1 MLQVS
6 NLKTSFRTPEGIV
19 KAVDSID
26 ISLRKREKVGLI
38 GETGCGK
45 TVFGMSVVRLLPHNT
60 SISGKVSYKGKDLMT
75 VPESHMQNI
84 RGSEISFILQ
94 NPSVSLNPLMRV
106 GGQIEEAVRKGK
118 NLSAQESRKE
128 TLRLLKEVN
137 FQDPEYIM
145 NRYPHE
151 LSGGMKQRVM
161 IAIGIASEPDLII
174 ADEPTKALDK
184 GNKKEILSL
193 LSDTAE
199 RSSMIMITHDL
210 AAASELCD
218 RILVMYDG
226 EIVEDGPCD
235 EILSDPLHPYTIA
248 FIKAHPKNGCKAI
261 PGSSP
266 SLIDLPSGCR
276 FHPRCPDACAKCR
289 TNHPDLSSGHS
300 HHRKNRCHCH

>member
-6 NLKTSFRTPEGIV
+6 NLKTSFSTPEGSV
-19 KAVDSID
+19 KAVESID
-26 ISLRKREKVGLI
+26 FSLRSGEKVGLI

-45 TVFGMSVVRLLPHNT
+45 TVFGMSVVRLLPHNA
-60 SISGKVSYKGKDLMT
+60 SISGTVTYKGQDLMK
-75 VPESHMQNI
+75 VPEFQMKEI

-94 NPSVSLNPLMRV
+94 NPTVSLNPLMRV
-106 GGQIEEAVRKGK
+106 GSQIEEAVRKGRS
-118 NLSAQESRKE
+118 LSSQESRRE
-128 TLRLLKEVN
+128 TLHLLTGVKFRE
-137 FQDPEYIM
+137 PESVI
-145 NRYPHE
+145 NRFPHE
-151 LSGGMKQRVM
+151 LSGGMKQKVM

-199 RSSMIMITHDL
+199 KSSMIMITHDL

-218 RILVMYDG
+218 RILVMYAG
-226 EIVEDGPCD
+226 EIVEDGPSD
-235 EILSDPLHPYTIA
+235 EVLADPLHPYTIA
-248 FIKAHPKNGCKAI
+248 FMQAHPKNGCRAI
-261 PGSSP
+261 AGCSP

-276 FHPRCPDACAKCR
+276 FHPRCPDACAECR
-289 TNHPDLSSGHS
+289 TDHPDLSNGHA